1 MEQKRAKRGSFQA
14 RILNLFRDNPD
25 KKFTFREIADQL
37 AATAGSTSGTLS
49 VLCKNGSIQ
58 KTNDHPA
65 MYFYTTDTDIEANS
79 SEVKLDNESVQDGII
94 DQERPN
100 LALNELVMSELVNIL
115 NRLKKELE
123 ELEERRVKLK
133 STIEVLEEQL
143 NLENNISST

>member
-25 KKFTFREIADQL
+25 KKFTFHEIADEL

-65 MYFYTTDTDIEANS
+65 KYSYTIDIEANS
-79 SEVKLDNESVQDGII
+79 SEVKLDNESVQESIT

-100 LALNELVMSELVNIL
+100 LALVNIL
-115 NRLKKELE
+115 NKLKKELE
-123 ELEERRVKLK
+123 ELEERQVKLK
-133 STIEVLEEQL
+133 SAIEVLEAQL
-143 NLENNISST
+143 NLEKNNIDT